1 MSKKKKQ
8 SGTTRKSIWNNL
20 DLEAIKKAE
29 AFCHSIPYGL
39 AFCMGKE
46 VAPGSWYMLLV
57 APDEWSF
64 ALSNELNRL
73 LGLEGDCF
81 PGGTK
86 AEMSEIVQACQAV
99 SPVSLAHCLARVHR
113 RLTRTMN

>member
-8 SGTTRKSIWNNL
+8 ISTTRKSIWNDL
-20 DLEAIKKAE
+20 DVAAIKKAE
-29 AFCHSIPYGL
+29 AFCDSIPYGL
-39 AFCMGKE
+39 AFCLGKE

-73 LGLEGDCF
+73 LGLKGDCF

-99 SPVSLAHCLARVHR
+99 SPVNLALCLARIDR
-113 RLTRTMN
+113 RLARTMN

>member
-8 SGTTRKSIWNNL
+8 IGTARKSIWSNL
-20 DLEAIKKAE
+20 NVEAIKKAE
-29 AFCHSIPYGL
+29 AFFNSIPYGQ
-39 AFCMGKE
+39 AFCLGKE
-46 VAPGSWYMLLV
+46 VAPGSWYMLLI

-73 LGLEGDCF
+73 LDLEGDCF

-86 AEMSEIVQACQAV
+86 AEMSEIVQACRAV
-99 SPVSLAHCLARVHR
+99 CPVSLAHCLARIHQ